1 MGSEVQALE
10 ATIPAHRE
18 VLIEQAVGFLANRDP
33 GYVAGVRQRLERELD
48 LVGEGELGSLLERM
62 VTTGGHWG
70 YHPPHPT
77 ARHFNHLLG
86 TFVIEQ
92 GSRLEQAEHLAAA
105 ERGSV
110 TFLVNHLSFAD
121 ANVFEWLL
129 HAGGFNGVVERLTVL
144 AGPKVYTDPFRRF
157 SSMCFGSIKTPQS
170 QSLASGEA
178 VMSRREVAKLA
189 AETIAAVEARR
200 KAGDHLLV
208 FVEGT
213 RSRSGGMQPAL
224 AAASRY
230 LDDPD
235 VVILPV
241 GIRGSERLVPVGEE
255 RVHET
260 TVIARVGAPVKSGE
274 LFSRCEKKRG
284 LAMDVVGLLIA
295 RQLPPEYRGAYADDA
310 PNLETARGIAA
321 EF

>member
-1 MGSEVQALE
+1 MTGEVRALE
-10 ATIPAHRE
+10 ATTPAHRE
-18 VLIEQAVGFLANRDP
+18 VLIEQAASFLANRDP
-33 GYVAGVRQRLERELD
+33 AYVGRVRQRLEQELD
-48 LVGEGELGSLLERM
+48 AMAHGELASLLERM
-62 VTTGGHWG
+62 TSTGGHWG

-77 ARHFNHLLG
+77 ARHFNHVLG
-86 TFVIEQ
+86 TFVIEA
-92 GSRLEQAEHLAAA
+92 GSTIEQTEHLAAA
-105 ERGSV
+105 RAGSV

-129 HAGGFNGVVERLTVL
+129 YAGGFHDVVERLTVL
-144 AGPKVYTDPFRRF
+144 AGPKVYLDPFRRL
-157 SSMCFGSIKTPQS
+157 SSLCFGSIKTPQS

-178 VMSRREVAKLA
+178 LMSRREVARLA
-189 AETIAAVEARR
+189 GETIATVEARR
-200 KAGDHLLV
+200 KARDHLLV

-230 LDDPD
+230 LDDPE

-260 TVIARVGAPVKSGE
+260 TVVARVGAPVKSGE
-274 LFSRCEKKRG
+274 LFARCEKKRG
-284 LAMDVVGLLIA
+284 LVMDVVGLLIA
-295 RQLPPEYRGAYADDA
+295 RQLPPEYRGAYADSA
-310 PNLETARGIAA
+310 PNLEAARAIA
-321 EF
+321 ESF

>member
-1 MGSEVQALE
+1 MSSDVQLE
-10 ATIPAHRE
+10 AMTPAQRE
-18 VLIEQAVGFLANRDP
+18 VLIEQAAAFLANRDP
-33 GYVAGVRQRLERELD
+33 SYVERVRQRLEREID
-48 LVGEGELGSLLERM
+48 AMANGELAGLLERM
-62 VTTGGHWG
+62 ISTGSHWG

-77 ARHFNHLLG
+77 ARRINHALG
-86 TFVIEQ
+86 SFVLEP
-92 GSRLEQAEHLAAA
+92 GTKLEQTEHLAAA
-105 ERGSV
+105 NSGSV

-121 ANVFEWLL
+121 ANVFECLL
-129 HAGGFNGVVERLTVL
+129 HMGGFDDVVERLTVL

-157 SSMCFGSIKTPQS
+157 SSLCFGSIKTPQS

-200 KAGDHLLV
+200 KAGDHVLV

-213 RSRSGGMQPAL
+213 RSRTGGMQPAL

-230 LDDPD
+230 LDDPE

-260 TVIARVGAPVKSGE
+260 SVVARIGAPLKSGE
-274 LFSRCEKKRG
+274 LHARCDKKRG
-284 LAMDVVGLLIA
+284 LVMDVVGLLIA
-295 RQLPPEYRGAYADDA
+295 RQLPAEYRGVYADDA
-310 PNLETARGIAA
+310 PDLDAARAVAA
-321 EF
+321 AL

>member
-1 MGSEVQALE
+1 MSADVQLE
-10 ATIPAHRE
+10 ATTPAHRE

-33 GYVAGVRQRLERELD
+33 GYVERVQQRLARELD
-48 LVGEGELGSLLERM
+48 AVDPGELSSLLERM
-62 VTTGGHWG
+62 LTTGGHWG
-70 YHPPHPT
+70 YHPPHPR
-77 ARHFNHLLG
+77 ARHFNHVLG
-86 TFVIEQ
+86 SFVIEP
-92 GSRLEQAEHLAAA
+92 GSTIEQTEYLAAA
-105 ERGSV
+105 SSGSV

-129 HAGGFNGVVERLTVL
+129 HASGFHDVVERLTVL

-157 SSMCFGSIKTPQS
+157 SSLCFGSIKTPQS

-178 VMSRREVAKLA
+178 VMSRREVARLA
-189 AETIAAVEARR
+189 AETIAAVDARR
-200 KAGDHLLV
+200 KAGDHVLV

-213 RSRSGGMQPAL
+213 RSRTGGMQPAL
-224 AAASRY
+224 PAASRY

-235 VVILPV
+235 VVILPI

-260 TVIARVGAPVKSGE
+260 TVIARVGAPVRSGE
-274 LFSRCEKKRG
+274 LYARCEKKRG
-284 LAMDVVGLLIA
+284 LVMDVVGLLIA

-310 PNLETARGIAA
+310 PNLEVARGIAA
-321 EF
+321 EI